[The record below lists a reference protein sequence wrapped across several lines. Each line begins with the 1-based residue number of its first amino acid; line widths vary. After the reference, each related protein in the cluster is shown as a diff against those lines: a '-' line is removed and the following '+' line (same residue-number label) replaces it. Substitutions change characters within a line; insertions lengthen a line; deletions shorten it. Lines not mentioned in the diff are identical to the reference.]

1 MVTRLIQFALA
12 QRAFILILSALLAGS
27 GWYAFR
33 HLPIDA
39 FPDVASTQVKIILK
53 AAGMT
58 PEEMESRIAIPIETE
73 MLGIPRQNM
82 LRSMVKYGIADITL
96 TFDDGTDIY

>member
-58 PEEMESRIAIPIETE
+58 PEAIVEDFPE
-73 MLGIPRQNM
+73 LRQEHIRAALAFAAHREEAVRM
-82 LRSMVKYGIADITL
+82 ITHVAA
-96 TFDDGTDIY
+96 